1 MSRIA
6 QFARFHA
13 KPGRGT
19 EVVEALEAAFLAAAS
34 EPGTQVYA
42 IHIQPDDPD
51 VVWMYELYESE
62 QAQRSH
68 SGSDATAALRAAVGD
83 LLDGALTVSRGAV
96 HHEFGLPAA
105 AERAS

>member
-6 QFARFHA
+6 QFARFSA

-19 EVVEALEAAFLAAAS
+19 EVVEALEEAFLAAES

-42 IHIQPDDPD
+42 IHVQPDDPN

-68 SGSDATAALRAAVGD
+68 SGSQATAALRAAVGE
-83 LLDGALTVSRGAV
+83 LLDEPLTVTRGAV
-96 HHEFGLPAA
+96 HHEFGLPGA
-105 AERAS
+105 